1 MRTSTDKITVC
12 IRKRPLSEKESTNSH
27 DSILCDTSE
36 NSIAVH
42 ATKTTLDG
50 LGKYDEEHSF
60 RFDKV
65 FDENCDNESVYQEI
79 LSPLVKYAGEGGQS
93 TCFA

>member
-1 MRTSTDKITVC
+1 MNDKITVC
-12 IRKRPLSEKESTNSH
+12 IRKRPLSEKEAINSH
-27 DSILCDTSE
+27 DSILCDTE
-36 NSIAVH
+36 CNSISVN
-42 ATKTTLDG
+42 ATKTKLDG

-65 FDENCDNESVYQEI
+65 FDENCDNLEVYQEI
-79 LSPLVKYAGEGGQS
+79 LSPLVKHAGEGGQS